1 MLLDLDVV
9 TITRNDYAGLRR
21 TLLSLPSDIA
31 SVVVIDASSDHLV
44 PKTICSQIGKDK
56 SYPVRYFRQSG
67 FGIFAA
73 MNQGL
78 ANVKSKWCIFMNS
91 GDIFLQTNFL
101 FSDINIANTQGL
113 DLIVCR
119 TLVLDS
125 NRRPLGVS
133 PHSLL
138 LSVRFYKVLVYLFPS
153 FFWPCHQSIV
163 FNVAVHRQ
171 FIYPEVSIGGDQFV
185 ISYFMKR
192 PILLSDCVL
201 SCVDTVGISSALPNT
216 FFLFYE
222 QALAAFRSYQ
232 VRRFFSLIAK
242 FSLFLLGFR
251 SLDNFRAFRF
261 KYLSP
266 AVSSF
271 ANFIDKL
278 FGTLEK

>member
-21 TLLSLPSDIA
+21 TLLSLPPDIA

-44 PKTICSQIGKDK
+44 SESICCQIGKDK
-56 SYPVRYFRQSG
+56 SYPVMYFRQSG

-78 ANVKSKWCIFMNS
+78 ANVRSKWCIFMNS
-91 GDIFLQTNFL
+91 GDTFHQTNFL
-101 FSDINIANTQGL
+101 FSAINNANRLGL

-138 LSVRFYKVLVYLFPS
+138 LSVRFYKILVCLFPS
-153 FFWPCHQSIV
+153 FFWPCHQSIL

-171 FIYPEVSIGGDQFV
+171 FLYPDVSIGGDQFV
-185 ISYFMKR
+185 ISCFMKR
-192 PILLSDCVL
+192 PILLSDSVL
-201 SCVDTVGISSALPNT
+201 SCVDTVGISSALPNS
-216 FFLFYE
+216 FFLFYD
-222 QALAAFRSYQ
+222 QALASFRSHQ
-232 VRRFFSLIAK
+232 FRRLCGLVAK
-242 FSLFLLGFR
+242 FSMFLLGFR
-251 SLDNFRAFRF
+251 SLDNFRVFRF

-266 AVSSF
+266 AVSTF
-271 ANFIDKL
+271 ARFIDKL
-278 FGTLEK
+278 FGTSEK